1 MRRQLLSA
9 CLVVCSIAIFSGS
22 AFGLPPIQR
31 FVLNNGLVLLV
42 SEEHSLPFVTFQFLV
57 KTGSKDD
64 PPGQEGLADLCA
76 SSLPLGCA
84 GRTMQQIHED
94 LDFMGAA
101 ISSAANKDYTAISLR
116 ALRKDVDRAFPIV
129 MDVLTRPTFPVQE
142 VKKEISRT
150 LGAIQSSEDQPG
162 VVAEK
167 AFEKAVYNGGPYGHP
182 TEGTK
187 ESVAKLNREMVSAF
201 HWTHY
206 HPNNTILVVVGDVDD
221 GLLKK
226 SLRPLLEKWPRKT
239 VPQWKG
245 QTASPGKGRTVK
257 IDKPVTQSNIVI
269 GGTGMSRDNPDYY
282 AAQVMNY
289 IFGGGSLSSRLME
302 DIRNKRGLAYSVSS
316 YFLAQKHS
324 GSFQVLLQTKTASTN
339 ESIAAVMGDVG
350 LIRAELVSQAEME
363 DAKKYLMGSFPQRF
377 SSQSKIA
384 TFFGQV
390 EYYGLGLEYPKEYPS
405 LINSVTREDVLRIA
419 RTYLNPDGF
428 ITVVVSDLKAAQMK

>member
-1 MRRQLLSA
+1 MRRFLLSA

-22 AFGLPPIQR
+22 AFSLPPIQR
-31 FVLNNGLVLLV
+31 FVLDNGLVLLI
-42 SEEHSLPFVTFQFLV
+42 SEEHSLPFITFQFLV

-64 PPGQEGLADLCA
+64 PPGQEGLASLSA

-84 GRTMQQIHED
+84 GRTTQQIHEE

-101 ISSAANKDYTAISLR
+101 ISSGANEDYTAISLR
-116 ALRKDVDRAFPIV
+116 ALRKNVDRAFPIV
-129 MDVLTRPTFPVQE
+129 MDILTVPTFPVQE

-167 AFEKAVYNGGPYGHP
+167 AFEKALYNGGPYGHP
-182 TEGTK
+182 AEGTR

-201 HWTHY
+201 HRTY
-206 HPNNTILVVVGDVDD
+206 YYPNNTIVVVVGDVDD
-221 GLLKK
+221 GLLKNEI
-226 SLRPLLEKWPRKT
+226 RPMLEKWQRKA

-245 QTASPGKGRTVK
+245 RTPSPGKGRTVK

-269 GGTGMSRDNPDYY
+269 GSTGMSRDNPDYY

-316 YFLAQKHS
+316 YFQAQKHS

-339 ESIAAVMGDVG
+339 ESIAAVMEDAG
-350 LIRAELVSQAEME
+350 LIRAELVSQAEIE
-363 DAKKYLMGSFPQRF
+363 DAKKYLVGSFPQRF
-377 SSQSKIA
+377 GSQSKIA
-384 TFFGQV
+384 SFFGQV

-428 ITVVVSDLKAAQMK
+428 ITVVVSDLEAAQGK